1 MEKLWKFAFIS
12 YLTCHGALAS
22 VNIEIDFVKGA
33 ENVKRLPRFWTNT
46 GFAPP
51 EPIGSVNEFFASDDV
66 NLNLEIIGS
75 LPNEG
80 IKTVR
85 IHWLLNLLS
94 IR

>member
-1 MEKLWKFAFIS
+1 MIIRTLQVLVLI
-12 YLTCHGALAS
+12 LATTES
-22 VNIEIDFVKGA
+22 HRVNIEFS
-33 ENVKRLPRFWTNT
+33 ELTRELKRLPRFWTNT

-51 EPIGSVNEFFASDDV
+51 APVENVIDFFESKDV

-75 LPNEG
+75 LPNRG
-80 IKTVR
+80 ISNVR